1 MRNIQIALI
10 VVSLLALV
18 AFCFSFG
25 YQRFFA
31 DTEPPVFICEQ
42 DTVDVSV
49 QASREELC
57 AGLRAE
63 DEVDGDISDR
73 IQVKSISSLIG
84 ARTAQ
89 VTYVVFDEASNAAA
103 FTRSVN
109 YTDYEKPHFR
119 LEKPLI
125 YNVSQTVTLLDRLSV
140 SDVADGD
147 LTEKMRLTM
156 LNLETSTPG
165 NYQIRVMVTN
175 SLGDSAILPL
185 TVIIRNASINAPT
198 IELTDYLV
206 YTPVGQELDPKR
218 FIRSAK
224 DPTKPGSTV
233 SPSDISIHS
242 NVDYSIPGTYEI
254 TYSYTG
260 STGQDYTVIL
270 TVVVE

>member
-10 VVSLLALV
+10 VLSLAALA

-25 YQRFFA
+25 YQQFFA
-31 DTEPPVFICEQ
+31 DNEPPVFMCDQ
-42 DTVDVSV
+42 DSVEVSV
-49 QASREELC
+49 KATREELC

-63 DEVDGDISDR
+63 DKVDGDLTNR
-73 IQVKSISSLIG
+73 IQVKSISALIG

-89 VTYVVFDEASNAAA
+89 VTYVVFDGASNAAT
-103 FTRSVN
+103 FTRSVH
-109 YTDYEKPHFR
+109 YTDYEKPHFK

-156 LNLETSTPG
+156 LNLENTTPG
-165 NYQIRVMVTN
+165 HYQIRVMVTN

-185 TVIIRNASINAPT
+185 TVIIRNATINAPS

-206 YTPVGQELDPKR
+206 YTPVGQELDPEG
-218 FIRSAK
+218 FIQSVK
-224 DPTKPGSTV
+224 DPAKPNTAV
-233 SPSDISIHS
+233 SPSDVSIQS
-242 NVDYSIPGTYEI
+242 NVDYAVPGTYEI
-254 TYSYTG
+254 TYSYT
-260 STGQDYTVIL
+260 SSSGQDYTVIL